1 MRLDG
6 IVTSWNA
13 GAETMYG
20 YRTHEIVGQ
29 PIERLIPR
37 ELRDEVGDL
46 LEIVK
51 LGRGINRYESKRM
64 RKNGQ
69 IFDVSASLSPVR
81 DLAGKIVGAATI
93 TRDVTLLR
101 KGEEQLLAYTDQL
114 ENLNSLSQDIAGTL
128 SVETVIERSL
138 SRIVS
143 TSEFDFAMV
152 RFSSDVAG
160 RTFYG
165 VGRNSCSQM
174 DLEQL
179 WFRLGADFEQCFWE
193 CRNPWFVEDVAAT
206 PELAMAAQNH
216 KIKSLA
222 VLPLTHDQGARAT
235 LALLSAEAHQF
246 GAEEKQFLHT
256 TAQQIALAVEN
267 ARLYGASVQAN
278 GDLRRE
284 IEERKRA
291 EQTLADFAAMVAH
304 DLRPPLSTVVSITD
318 RAR

>member
-1 MRLDG
+1 K
-6 IVTSWNA
+6 
-13 GAETMYG
+13 
-20 YRTHEIVGQ
+20 
-29 PIERLIPR
+29 PIERLIPP

-81 DLAGKIVGAATI
+81 DLAGKVVGAATI

-128 SVETVIERSL
+128 SVDAAVERSL

-143 TSEFDFAMV
+143 PSGCDFAVV
-152 RFSSDVAG
+152 RFSMEVAG

-165 VGRNSCSQM
+165 VGRSPCSQI

-179 WFRLGADFEQCFWE
+179 WSRLRVDFEDGFWGG
-193 CRNPWFVEDVAAT
+193 RTTWFVE
-206 PELAMAAQNH
+206 
-216 KIKSLA
+216 
-222 VLPLTHDQGARAT
+222 R
-235 LALLSAEAHQF
+235 
-246 GAEEKQFLHT
+246 
-256 TAQQIALAVEN
+256 
-267 ARLYGASVQAN
+267 
-278 GDLRRE
+278 
-284 IEERKRA
+284 
-291 EQTLADFAAMVAH
+291 
-304 DLRPPLSTVVSITD
+304 
-318 RAR
+318 